1 MTVFSKILLFSAIIC
16 SLTSSAFERG
26 RKIDVNGREITIGND
41 RLSLTMLPERSG
53 RITSLYLT
61 GKKLELL
68 TPGKVTAVEE
78 TPLFSYTTDNM
89 MGIYELIWGAKING
103 TVGMKCTAA
112 ANKAVFDGKFYGN
125 IEIDLFREVTI
136 VPDAFELQ
144 FKTTITNKAK
154 TPQKIAPWLHLVGNP
169 RSFPQ
174 IPQAAGTQRR
184 EGFGNI
190 GKNAVPQLFT
200 FGKHNNYLLPGANWI
215 GIVLHGKS
223 VAWALRLP
231 QGTLDKEGVFYSW
244 GDGKVGGIQTS
255 EVVWP
260 KYPLKPQ
267 EKFTFTYSIE
277 IFPGLNGL
285 NAIIGHTGM
294 ALEVKNGKLMLKF
307 AASAKEAARKAVLEC
322 KSKEGKVTTFD
333 LAIPALDAGKCIE
346 IPVNAD
352 ALPRSAVIRT
362 GGKTYTVFM

>member
-1 MTVFSKILLFSAIIC
+1 MNRLFQFITILSLFAAFTVNAY
-16 SLTSSAFERG
+16 ERG
-26 RKIDVNGREITIGND
+26 QNKETNGKEVSISNSH
-41 RLSLTMLPERSG
+41 LSVTMLPERSG

-61 GKKLELL
+61 GKKLELI

-103 TVGMKCTAA
+103 TVGMSCTAA
-112 ANKAVFDGKFYGN
+112 ANKAAFDGKFYGN
-125 IEIDLFREVTI
+125 IEIDLYREVTI

-144 FKTTITNKAK
+144 FKTAITNKAK
-154 TPQKIAPWLHLVGNP
+154 TPQKIAPWLHLVGDH

-190 GKNAVPQLFT
+190 GKSSTPQLFT
-200 FGKHNNYLLPGANWI
+200 FGKHNNYLLPGTNWI
-215 GIVLHGKS
+215 GVVRHGKD

-231 QGTLDKEGVFYSW
+231 ENTLAKEGVFYSW

-260 KYPLKPQ
+260 KYPLDPQ

-285 NAIIGHTGM
+285 NAIIGHTGV
-294 ALEVKNGKLMLKF
+294 ALEVKNGKLVMKF
-307 AASAKEAARKAVLEC
+307 AASTKEAARKAVLEC
-322 KSKEGKVTTFD
+322 KSKDGKVTAFD
-333 LAIPALDAGKCIE
+333 LAIPALDAGKCVE
-346 IPVNAD
+346 IPVNTNT
-352 ALPRSAVIRT
+352 LPYSAVIRT